1 VLDNIFLSNVTIMT
15 TLLLEDIAKQ
25 LDIFNVSE
33 LLPHEQTVP
42 PNLKRLKEA
51 MLNIGQLVDPI
62 IVDKETKVV
71 LDGNH
76 RLKVLQIIE
85 CPLSVC
91 QTVEYKDPKIVVGTW
106 YLAVNKPI
114 EDILKTNIK
123 VEKIDCDEGKKA
135 LTNSKAPFMAVC
147 KKDGNQNAC
156 FIEPGSYR
164 LKELIEEQNYVLS
177 SMKGDFDIRYI
188 PDDQSEEYLS
198 KGYSVFF
205 RRAYTKDE
213 IIKAAKDH
221 NPFPPKSTRHIIPDR
236 IIRLNMRLGW
246 LHEEKSEALRHLNEM
261 LANRVYNGN
270 VRRYVE
276 PVIVIY

>member
-1 VLDNIFLSNVTIMT
+1 MT
-15 TLLLEDIAKQ
+15 TTLLEDISGQ
-25 LDIFNVSE
+25 LDIVDISE

-91 QTVEYKDPKIVVGTW
+91 QLVNYPDDKIKVGTW

-114 EDILKTNIK
+114 EDILKADIK
-123 VEKIDCDEGKKA
+123 IEKIDCDDGKKA
-135 LTNSKAPFMAVC
+135 LVNSKAPFMAVC
-147 KKDGNQNAC
+147 KKQGNENAC
-156 FIEPGSYR
+156 FLEPGSYK

-177 SMKGDFDIRYI
+177 SMKGDLDMRYI
-188 PDDQSEEYLS
+188 PDDQAEEYLTI
-198 KGYSVFF
+198 GYTVFF
-205 RRAYTKDE
+205 RRSYNKDE

-246 LHEEKSEALRHLNEM
+246 LHEEKSEAKHHLEEM
-261 LANRVYNGN
+261 LKHRVYNGN

>member
-1 VLDNIFLSNVTIMT
+1 MS

-25 LDIFNVSE
+25 LDIFNVGD

-62 IVDKETKVV
+62 IIDKETKVV

-76 RLKVLQIIE
+76 RLKVLQVIE

-91 QTVEYKDPKIVVGTW
+91 QIVNYHDDKIKVGTW
-106 YLAVNKPI
+106 YLAVNKPL
-114 EDILKTNIK
+114 ENILKTDIK
-123 VEKIDCDEGKKA
+123 VEKIDCNEGKKA
-135 LTNSKAPFMAVC
+135 LTSSKAPFMAVC
-147 KKDGNQNAC
+147 KKQGNENAC
-156 FIEPGSYR
+156 FLEPGNYK

-177 SMKGDFDIRYI
+177 GLKGDFETCYI
-188 PDDQSEEYLS
+188 PDDQTEEYLS
-198 KGYSVFF
+198 KGYTVFF
-205 RRAYTKDE
+205 RRAYTKTE
-213 IIKAAKDH
+213 IINAAKDH

-246 LHEEKSEALRHLNEM
+246 LHEEKSEAQRHLSDM
-261 LANRVYNGN
+261 LTNRVYNGN

>member
-1 VLDNIFLSNVTIMT
+1 MVTI
-15 TLLLEDIAKQ
+15 LLEDILEK
-25 LDIFNVSE
+25 LKIENVAE

-51 MLNIGQLVDPI
+51 MLNIGQLVDPL
-62 IVDKETKVV
+62 IVDKKTNVV

-91 QTVEYKDPKIVVGTW
+91 QVVDYHDEQVKVGTW
-106 YLAVNKPI
+106 YIAINKSVEEI
-114 EDILKTNIK
+114 IKKDIKI
-123 VEKIDCDEGKKA
+123 EKIDCEQGRETIKD
-135 LTNSKAPFMAVC
+135 SKAAFMAVH
-147 KKDGNQNAC
+147 KKGNNENAC
-156 FIEPGSYR
+156 FLEPGDYK

-177 SMKGDFDIRYI
+177 SMQNGLDIQYI
-188 PDDQSEEYLS
+188 PDDQAEEYLS
-198 KGYSVFF
+198 KGYTVLF
-205 RRAYTKDE
+205 RRGYTKDE

-221 NPFPPKSTRHIIPDR
+221 SPFPPKSTRHVIPNR

-246 LHEEKSEALRHLNEM
+246 LHEDKTEAQKYLENM
-261 LANRVYNGN
+261 LKNRVYNGN